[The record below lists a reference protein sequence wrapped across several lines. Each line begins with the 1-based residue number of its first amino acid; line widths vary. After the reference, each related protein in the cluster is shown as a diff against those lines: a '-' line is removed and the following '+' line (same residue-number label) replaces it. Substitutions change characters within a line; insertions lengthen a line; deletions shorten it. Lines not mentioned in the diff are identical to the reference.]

1 MPKIIWKNVGET
13 PLECLNRVRADLH
26 ISESVPMTYAG
37 RLDPMAEGKLLALVG
52 DECRK
57 RDHYLGLAKEYG
69 VRIVF
74 GLRTDT
80 YDALGLAERGG
91 NIDAASLPMPLPGC
105 FIQKY
110 PPYSSKTVS
119 GMPLHEL
126 ARRNLLPEI
135 LPEREAEIFS
145 VSEESRGKISAFE
158 LKREIFGKIDL
169 VKGDFRQR
177 LIKAR
182 WEDVLSDP
190 AEVFPILSLSIK
202 CSSGTYMRSLAEDL
216 GKISGSGAFA
226 VSIIRT
232 EIFISS
238 LPTIGYSDNVI

>member
-1 MPKIIWKNVGET
+1 MSKIIWKNIGET
-13 PLECLNRVRADLH
+13 PLECLNRARADLH
-26 ISESVPMTYAG
+26 IGESVPMTYAG
-37 RLDPMAEGKLLALVG
+37 RLDPMAEGKLLVLVG
-52 DECRK
+52 DECRE
-57 RDHYLGLAKEYG
+57 RDRHLGLAKEYR

-74 GLRTDT
+74 GFRTDT
-80 YDALGLAERGG
+80 YDALGLAERGRS
-91 NIDAASLPMPLPGC
+91 IDVASLPAPLPGC
-105 FIQKY
+105 FVQKY
-110 PPYSSKTVS
+110 PPYSSKTV
-119 GMPLHEL
+119 GGVPLHEL

-135 LPEREAEIFS
+135 LPGREVEILS
-145 VSEESRGKISAFE
+145 VTEEGRDEISASE

-169 VKGDFRQR
+169 VKGDFRQG

-190 AEVFPILSLSIK
+190 AEVFPIIDLSIK

-232 EIFISS
+232 EIFMSS
-238 LPTIGYSDNVI
+238 LPRCGHSD

>member
-13 PLECLNRVRADLH
+13 PLECLNRSRADLH
-26 ISESVPMTYAG
+26 IGESVPMTYAG
-37 RLDPMAEGKLLALVG
+37 RLDPMAEGKLLVLIG

-57 RDHYLGLAKEYG
+57 RDHYLGLAKEYR

-74 GLRTDT
+74 GFRTDT
-80 YDALGLAERGG
+80 HDALGLAERGG
-91 NIDAASLPMPLPGC
+91 IIDVASLPVPFPGR

-110 PPYSSKTVS
+110 PPYSSKTVN
-119 GMPLHEL
+119 GTPLHEL
-126 ARRNLLPEI
+126 ARRDLLPEV
-135 LPEREAEIFS
+135 LPEREVEIFS
-145 VSEESRGKISAFE
+145 VTEESRGKISASE

-169 VKGDFRQR
+169 VKGDFRQG

-182 WEDVLSDP
+182 WEDVLNNP
-190 AEVFPILSLSIK
+190 TEVFPIIDLSIK

-226 VSIIRT
+226 VSIVRT
-232 EIFISS
+232 EIFMSS
-238 LPTIGYSDNVI
+238 LPSRGHSD